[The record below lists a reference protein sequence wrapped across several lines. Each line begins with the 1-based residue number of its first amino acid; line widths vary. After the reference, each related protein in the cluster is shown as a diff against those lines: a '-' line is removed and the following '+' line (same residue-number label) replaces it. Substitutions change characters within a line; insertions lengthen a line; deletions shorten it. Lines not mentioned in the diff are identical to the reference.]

1 MTTKKFDEAASKKQA
16 AELAEN
22 LVEHKAKRFVC
33 SVCGY
38 TVIAEEPPKECPQCR
53 EMMDISWP
61 FEEVA
66 PQKYVDE
73 LLANSCFTGM
83 AVEQTETYVRE
94 VRQVLEKNKAFLEEK
109 INANIN
115 V

>member
-1 MTTKKFDEAASKKQA
+1 MYCTKKGGDRQALHEAIREHSVAAGKAIKQDGASNDLLDRIA
-16 AELAEN
+16 ADPIFGLTRQEL
-22 LVEHKAKRFVC
+22 
-33 SVCGY
+33 
-38 TVIAEEPPKECPQCR
+38 
-53 EMMDISWP
+53 
-61 FEEVA
+61 
-66 PQKYVDE
+66 DE

-83 AVEQTETYVRE
+83 AVEQTEDYVRE

>member
-38 TVIAEEPPKECPQCR
+38 TVIA
-53 EMMDISWP
+53 
-61 FEEVA
+61 A
-66 PQKYVDE
+66 TALLQKNHQKNVH
-73 LLANSCFTGM
+73 S
-83 AVEQTETYVRE
+83 AV
-94 VRQVLEKNKAFLEEK
+94 K
-109 INANIN
+109 
-115 V
+115 